1 MNVSAEVL
9 RELHRIHRQLTDLK
23 DRLQKGPAQVRIG
36 HQAVEH
42 TQKELAAA
50 REAAKR
56 TRMEADDKQL
66 SLREREAKIADLQR
80 KLNEAQSNAEFKA
93 LKDQMAADKAANA
106 VLEDEILDRLEK
118 LDEHQKHVHD
128 AEAKLARVREE
139 LQKAEA
145 RVANEQTTLHD
156 DLARIKDQL
165 KHAEA
170 ALPPDFRAEYERI
183 VKARGEN
190 SLAPVEGESCG
201 GCNTMLTPQI
211 MNQLYLSKPIFCKC
225 CGCMLY
231 LPEGRTTPGRQY
243 NTGGKK

>member
-1 MNVSAEVL
+1 MKVTAEVL
-9 RELHRIHRQLTDLK
+9 RELHRLHRQLTDLK

-42 TQKELAAA
+42 MEKEFATAK
-50 REAAKR
+50 EAAKR
-56 TRMEADDKQL
+56 TRMEADEKQL

-93 LKDQMAADKAANA
+93 FQDQIAADKAANA

-118 LDEHQKHVHD
+118 IDELQKQVHD
-128 AEAKLARVREE
+128 AEHKLAKVREE
-139 LQKAEA
+139 LQHAEE
-145 RVANEQTTLHD
+145 RVAKEQTSLHD
-156 DLARIKDQL
+156 DLARVKDQL

-170 ALPPDFRAEYERI
+170 ALPPDFKSEYERI
-183 VKARGEN
+183 IKARGEA
-190 SLAPVEGESCG
+190 SLAVVEGESCG

-211 MNQLYLSKPIFCKC
+211 MNQLYLSKPIFCKS

-231 LPEGRTTPGRQY
+231 LPEGSVQA
-243 NTGGKK
+243 GKRR